1 MRIGVLGG
9 TFDPIHF
16 GHLIVAELC
25 REELGLDRVHFI
37 PAASPPHK
45 QGHIISPARDRLE
58 MVRLAISGQS
68 AFHLDLREQTRTG
81 PSFTVQ
87 TLNELHH
94 EYPDADL
101 NFLMGADSL
110 RDFLTWKDPAEIA
123 RLATLVVCNR
133 PGVAVPTAEQVI
145 AWVGPDIAS
154 RVRTVQIPG
163 LDLSGTELRSRVA
176 ASRTIRFLV
185 PRAVEVYISEQGLY
199 RSGMT

>member
-9 TFDPIHF
+9 TFDPIHC

-25 REELGLDRVHFI
+25 RESMGLDRVHYI

-45 QGHIISPARDRLE
+45 QGHVISPARNRLE

-68 AFHLDLREQTRTG
+68 AFHLDLREQHRAG

-87 TLNELHH
+87 TLNELRN

-101 NFLMGADSL
+101 YFLMGADSL
-110 RDFLTWKDPAEIA
+110 RDFLTWKDPDEIA

-133 PGVAVPTAEQVI
+133 PGVASPSTEQVL

-154 RVRTVQIPG
+154 RVHTVQIPG
-163 LDLSGTELRSRVA
+163 LDLSGTELRARIA
-176 ASRTIRFLV
+176 ANRTIRFLV
-185 PRAVEVYISEQGLY
+185 PRAVEVYISEHGLY
-199 RSGMT
+199 RS